1 MANDFCYSNLY
12 KMHLGSCINPG
23 RSITTYNMRG
33 EGASNL
39 PSRNLDFPSQSGPFA
54 PKNVSI
60 WKIESCI
67 ILVFSTCFGL
77 NKKYGLF

>member
-39 PSRNLDFPSQSGPFA
+39 PRGNLDLPFPIRTIC
-54 PKNVSI
+54 PKNLPI
-60 WKIESCI
+60 WKM
-67 ILVFSTCFGL
+67 
-77 NKKYGLF
+77 